1 MMLADLII
9 WGAVSVAM
17 AIEALA
23 ISFQN
28 KKLAFVIWGLSV
40 ITFYVM
46 AYTL

>member
-1 MMLADLII
+1 MILVDLII
-9 WGAVSVAM
+9 WGAVAVAM

-28 KKLAFVIWGLSV
+28 KKLAFVIWGLS
-40 ITFYVM
+40 TFTFFVM